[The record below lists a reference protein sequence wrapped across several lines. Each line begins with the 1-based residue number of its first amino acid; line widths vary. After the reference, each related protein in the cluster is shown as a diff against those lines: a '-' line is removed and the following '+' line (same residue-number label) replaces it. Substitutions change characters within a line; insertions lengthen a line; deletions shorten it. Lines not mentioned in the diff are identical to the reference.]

1 MKFMIKVL
9 IKADSK
15 YPVDRKRIRELVT
28 QFLKEQGVETDTVVG
43 VVMVGDRKMK
53 ELNKKY
59 LNYDETTDV
68 LSFSQN
74 EVAEDLINEGQDVFD
89 LGEVVVSWP
98 QARRQA
104 MERNILVDEEIDFL
118 IQHGLLHLLGIHH
131 D

>member
-1 MKFMIKVL
+1 MGNMIKVL

-15 YPVDRKRIRELVT
+15 YPVDRKRVRLLV
-28 QFLKEQGVETDTVVG
+28 QKFLLEQGVETDTTVG
-43 VVMVGDRKMK
+43 VVMVGDRKMT

-59 LNYDETTDV
+59 LKHEGTTDV

-74 EVAEDLINEGQDVFD
+74 EAEEGVFD
-89 LGEVVVSWP
+89 LGEVIVSWP